1 MLECPSLQPL
11 RCSKLMIYDTVAAVD
26 LGSNSFRLQVGRV
39 VENQIYTLDSMKEP
53 VRLASGLMSDKRLDM
68 ESQARALAG
77 LRRFAERLRGLDRGA
92 VRAVATNAL
101 RVAKNASEF
110 LPLAEEALGFPI
122 EIIAGRE
129 EARLIYLGASH
140 SLPSAA
146 HKRLVFDIGGGSTEF
161 VIGKRHEP
169 LMMESLYMGCV
180 SYTLRFFPDR
190 KIDKKRLRDA
200 QVAAAKE
207 IELIAHDY
215 QRMGWKEAVGSSG
228 TARAIA
234 DVLELNGLNPNGESG
249 ITRVGLDKLCALL
262 LKAGSAEALDL
273 QGVRGDRL
281 PVLPGGIAIMLAIF
295 EELDL
300 ERMTYADGALRLGVM
315 YDLLGRFHDHD
326 MRDSTTKQFRR
337 RYQVEADQVQRVET
351 TALSALTQLSGSLP
365 DEEDVHFLSWAAR
378 LHEIGISVAHNAYHK
393 HGAYILTYADMPGF
407 SKKDQARLAML
418 VLGHRGKLE
427 KLGAIPPVDS
437 IWQLIFCLRLAVL
450 LHRTRDDRALPA
462 WRVRPHGLGFQL
474 ELPAEWLDENPWT
487 AAALRDESTVWRQ
500 AGRDYVVKSQRVA
513 KAA

>member
-1 MLECPSLQPL
+1 
-11 RCSKLMIYDTVAAVD
+11 MIYETVAAVD

-39 VENQIYTLDSMKEP
+39 VDNQIYTLDSMKES
-53 VRLASGLMSDKRLDM
+53 VRLASGLMADKRLDV
-68 ESQARALAG
+68 ESQIRALAG
-77 LRRFAERLRGLDRGA
+77 LRRFAERLRGLDKGA

-129 EARLIYLGASH
+129 EARLIYIGASH

-161 VIGKRHEP
+161 IIGKRHEP
-169 LMMESLYMGCV
+169 LLMESLYMGCV

-190 KIDKKRLRDA
+190 KIDRKRLRDA
-200 QVAAAKE
+200 QIAAAKE
-207 IELIAHDY
+207 IELIAHDF

-228 TARAIA
+228 SARAIA
-234 DVLELNGLNPNGESG
+234 DVLELNGLNPDGESG
-249 ITRVGLDKLCALL
+249 ITRSGLDKLCALL
-262 LKAGSAEALDL
+262 IKAGSAEALDL
-273 QGVRGDRL
+273 PGVKSDRL
-281 PVLPGGIAIMLAIF
+281 PVLPGGVAIMLAIF
-295 EELDL
+295 DELGI
-300 ERMTYADGALRLGVM
+300 ERMTYADGALRLGVL

-326 MRDSTTKQFRR
+326 MRDSTTMQFRR
-337 RYQVEADQVQRVET
+337 RYQVEADQAERVEA
-351 TALSALTQLSGSLP
+351 TALSALTQLSNGSP
-365 DEEDVHFLSWAAR
+365 TEEDVHFLSWAAR

-427 KLGAIPPVDS
+427 KLGAIPAVDS
-437 IWQLIFCLRLAVL
+437 AWMLIFCLRLAVL

-462 WRVRPHGLGFQL
+462 WRVTSIGLGFQL
-474 ELPAEWLDENPWT
+474 ELPANWLAENPWT
-487 AAALRDESTVWRQ
+487 AAALLEEVAVWKQ
-500 AGRDYVVKSQRVA
+500 LGRDYQVKSRIIG